1 MEIMRQPIDPL
12 RSNCNYISR
21 HRPYRNSSGAFEISV
36 IYIRVVSP
44 SDMQNTMKI
53 IFPSRDVKSSLQI
66 NGMKINPFEK
76 ISRTLR
82 RQRTDALMSETI
94 YVNTERMK
102 FNGPSLPFEVQMQGS
117 SVLLSGILRR
127 DGDGCMLLMECKDG
141 GTTEFDGGLVDL
153 YFAGRSLGRPVL
165 VNGVVEMKKR
175 WRGLGCIPEE
185 GDEAINDNS
194 KESKQKVIAEDEEGY
209 SIPMQKE
216 RWFLDRESALD
227 AWWWMHAT
235 TCSDDWRR
243 SWLRSCSTARE
254 SWSSDAKKSAF
265 PVVLSGRK

>member
-1 MEIMRQPIDPL
+1 MRQPIDPL

-216 RWFLDRESALD
+216 EMVAEEKVGELSCFNEGVRVGIGLGLGICLGVGVGIGLVIRTYHSA
-227 AWWWMHAT
+227 
-235 TCSDDWRR
+235 
-243 SWLRSCSTARE
+243 
-254 SWSSDAKKSAF
+254 
-265 PVVLSGRK
+265 SGALKRFI